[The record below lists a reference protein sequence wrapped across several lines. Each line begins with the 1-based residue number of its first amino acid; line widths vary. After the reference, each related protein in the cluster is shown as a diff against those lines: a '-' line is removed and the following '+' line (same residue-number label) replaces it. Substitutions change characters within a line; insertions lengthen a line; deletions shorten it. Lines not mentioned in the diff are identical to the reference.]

1 MNIHSSTATSM
12 LTPITTPA
20 VLATSS
26 LLVQILQTLL
36 TDLDR
41 FLCLQSILAGT
52 LVATLSQIVMFT
64 SSSLVDNEL

>member
-1 MNIHSSTATSM
+1 MNIHSSTSTSM